1 MLTAA
6 VREQHDSTVKYL
18 LKIFPDAGIGAGVTK
33 AAFSHLSIPIWT
45 PPHTR
50 LLVSE
55 QQEGQT
61 PIHTFFP
68 GLLGLRARLAVAH
81 AHAQVWRHPN
91 DGGFGHL
98 SNLTVAMKKAADG
111 TYRTARPKWGGVERR
126 AKNGGS
132 LQPCGYCQ
140 CLLDNGVAPGGNH
153 GDVMA
158 AAEKVGSVDL
168 I

>member
-33 AAFSHLSIPIWT
+33 AAFSHLSIPICT

-81 AHAQVWRHPN
+81 AHAQQQMELIEQLVR
-91 DGGFGHL
+91 
-98 SNLTVAMKKAADG
+98 
-111 TYRTARPKWGGVERR
+111 
-126 AKNGGS
+126 NGGE
-132 LQPCGYCQ
+132 LRGELKMAVHYYRVDIAR
-140 CLLDNGVAPGGNH
+140 CLLDNERAPGGIR

-158 AAEKVGSVDL
+158 AAEK
-168 I
+168 